1 MPDKLPYQ
9 DLVVRE
15 IEQQGD
21 QRAKAMAAELGAAPG
36 YEPLSDAKE
45 LEYWMRAD
53 PTIDVDTLL
62 AQGQSIEEITKARHP
77 DRVRLI
83 EMGRPKWTERCD
95 YAEKMAQKS
104 LMQGA
109 GKSNTVETLNQ
120 SMQSIFGGDMEVT
133 SGNNP

>member
-1 MPDKLPYQ
+1 MPDTLPYQ

-21 QRAKAMAAELGAAPG
+21 ARAKAMATELGPAPG

-45 LEYWMRAD
+45 LEYWSRAD

-62 AQGQSIEEITKARHP
+62 AQGQSIEEITKAKHP

-83 EMGRPKWTERCD
+83 EMGRPKWTERVE
-95 YAEKMAQKS
+95 YAEKMAQKA
-104 LMQGA
+104 LMQGSE
-109 GKSNTVETLNQ
+109 KSNTVKTLNQ

-133 SGNNP
+133 DGSE